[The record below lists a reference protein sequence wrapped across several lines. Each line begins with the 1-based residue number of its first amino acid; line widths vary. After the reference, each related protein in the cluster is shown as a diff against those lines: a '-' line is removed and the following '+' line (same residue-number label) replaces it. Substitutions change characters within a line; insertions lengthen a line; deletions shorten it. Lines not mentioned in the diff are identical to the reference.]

1 MKTYDAGESFAL
13 KMDIT
18 QVDVP
23 TSATYRVVDHAGVVL
38 VPDTPIEVY
47 GDDEHLEIVIS
58 SDLTQVAAG
67 ERRKLL
73 RVMLTVVGQDDEL
86 FKFSESVLIQ
96 ALNKLLIPAE
106 SFQTVDEASMIAMDV
121 FNLPNWEVAN
131 RELRRKALIESAHR
145 IKRISFNLTDSH
157 VGQDYIEHPN
167 WLLTDDSGA
176 YAGFD
181 AMTEVDFNAL
191 PTLFLHDLK
200 IAQVVEADA
209 VLGLETPESKR
220 ASGVLSDTVGETSQ
234 MFRSGRPIDLPVSK
248 RTLRYLSRWMLNR
261 WSIGRG

>member
-58 SDLTQVAAG
+58 SDLTEVAPG
-67 ERRKLL
+67 QRRKLL
-73 RVMLTVVGQDDEL
+73 RVMLTVVGQDEEL

-106 SFQTVDEASMIAMDV
+106 SFQTVNEASMIAMDV
-121 FNLPNWEVAN
+121 FNLPNWEGSD
-131 RELRRKALIESAHR
+131 RELRRKALIEAAHR
-145 IKRISFNLTDSH
+145 IKRMRFDLTKDVS
-157 VGQDYIEHPN
+157 GQDYIDHPS
-167 WLLTDDSGA
+167 WLLTDNEGD

-181 AMTEVDFNAL
+181 GMSESDFNAL
-191 PTLFLHDLK
+191 PTTFLHDLK
-200 IAQVVEADA
+200 VAQVVEADA

-248 RTLRYLSRWMLNR
+248 RTLRYLSRWLLNR